1 MRLSVECDGGSR
13 GNPGPAGTGSSVKDA
28 AGAEVGCVWQFI
40 KHATNNVA
48 EYQGLINGLNLA
60 VEIAEQQGVK
70 PGSLSVDVRMDS
82 KLVVEQ
88 MSGRW
93 KIKHPDMKPLAQEVK
108 RIEGQLAQ
116 VSYTWVPR
124 AQNARADE
132 LANRA
137 MDEREGG
144 QWIDEELVAAGSA
157 AAASPAGDA
166 EGADM
171 LFDLDQPAED
181 AAAGAKREEPAQTN
195 TAATTT
201 AKKNTAET
209 QREDEEPQPAGVSPT
224 AWMGKT
230 APTTLLLL
238 RHGQTELNRDGKY
251 SGRGNPELTDL
262 GKKQIA
268 HAARHISERGD
279 VDVILSSPLGRCQ
292 ETARAAAEALGMG
305 KGAITTDEAIIEMDF
320 GTWEGRRFVEIQED
334 HPEEHRECFNYA
346 TAAPHGGESPEQVY
360 RRVSEFVDRVIAEY
374 PGKTVLVVTHMMPI
388 KSVLRRALGTGGEI
402 YRSLHL
408 DVASLSVADFL
419 PNGAGVVR
427 LVNESHYLGQRPG
440 G

>member
-28 AGAEVGCVWQFI
+28 AGVEVGCVWQFI

-70 PGSLSVDVRMDS
+70 PESLSVDVRMDS

-108 RIEGQLAQ
+108 RIEGKLAQ

-137 MDEREGG
+137 MDDREGG
-144 QWIDEELVAAGSA
+144 QWIDEELAAARSA
-157 AAASPAGDA
+157 AVASPAEDA

-171 LFDLDQPAED
+171 LFDLDQPSEEATDTTRNNSAQRAEQPV
-181 AAAGAKREEPAQTN
+181 EY
-195 TAATTT
+195 
-201 AKKNTAET
+201 
-209 QREDEEPQPAGVSPT
+209 EDEDSQPAGVSPT

-230 APTTLLLL
+230 EPTTLLLL

-292 ETARAAAEALGMG
+292 ETAQAAAEALGMG
-305 KGAITTDEAIIEMDF
+305 KDAITTDEAIIEMDF

-334 HPEEHRECFNYA
+334 HPEAHRECFNYA

-427 LVNESHYLGQRPG
+427 LVNESHYLG
-440 G
+440 

>member
-28 AGAEVGCVWQFI
+28 AGVEVGCVWQFI

-60 VEIAEQQGVK
+60 VEIAGQQGVK

-108 RIEGQLAQ
+108 RIEGKLAQ
-116 VSYTWVPR
+116 VTYTWVPR

-137 MDEREGG
+137 MDDREGG
-144 QWIDEELVAAGSA
+144 QWIDEELAAAGSA
-157 AAASPAGDA
+157 ATASSAEDA

-171 LFDLDQPAED
+171 LFDLDQPSDD
-181 AAAGAKREEPAQTN
+181 AAAGAKREEPAKTN

-230 APTTLLLL
+230 EPTTLLLL

-305 KGAITTDEAIIEMDF
+305 KDAITTDEAIIEMDF

-334 HPEEHRECFNYA
+334 HPEAHRECFNYA

-427 LVNESHYLGQRPG
+427 LVNESYYLG
-440 G
+440 

>member
-1 MRLSVECDGGSR
+1 MGGNMRLSVECDGGSR

-181 AAAGAKREEPAQTN
+181 AAAGAKGEEPAQTN

-201 AKKNTAET
+201 AKKDTAET
-209 QREDEEPQPAGVSPT
+209 QREGEESQPAGVSPT

-230 APTTLLLL
+230 EPTTLLLL

-305 KGAITTDEAIIEMDF
+305 KNAITTDEAIIEMDF

-334 HPEEHRECFNYA
+334 HPEAHRECFNYA

-427 LVNESHYLGQRPG
+427 LVNESHYLG
-440 G
+440 

>member
-28 AGAEVGCVWQFI
+28 AGVEVGCVWQFI

-70 PGSLSVDVRMDS
+70 PESLSVDVRMDS

-108 RIEGQLAQ
+108 RIEGKLAQ

-137 MDEREGG
+137 MDDREGG
-144 QWIDEELVAAGSA
+144 QWIDEELAAARSA
-157 AAASPAGDA
+157 AVASPAEDA

-171 LFDLDQPAED
+171 LFDLDQPSEEATDTTRNNSAQRAEQPV
-181 AAAGAKREEPAQTN
+181 EY
-195 TAATTT
+195 
-201 AKKNTAET
+201 
-209 QREDEEPQPAGVSPT
+209 EDEDSQPAGVSPT

-230 APTTLLLL
+230 EPTTLLLL
-238 RHGQTELNRDGKY
+238 RHGQTELNRDVKY

-292 ETARAAAEALGMG
+292 ETAQAAAEALGMG
-305 KGAITTDEAIIEMDF
+305 KDAITTDEAIIEMDF

-334 HPEEHRECFNYA
+334 HPEAHRECFNYA

-427 LVNESHYLGQRPG
+427 LVNESHYLG
-440 G
+440 